1 MNLISAEGY
10 KNAKVH
16 FLKIRKTGELWISIK
31 DVGNGLGVKNIS
43 DLVLKEIYG
52 IYEKRKLTKEEIKCF
67 KMTEREIFKKFDN
80 LNEDELNT
88 KSNKNVYV
96 KNTIMTNVIKHCR
109 GEKKI
114 WIKVI
119 DGFRKY

>member
-1 MNLISAEGY
+1 MNLISVEGY
-10 KNAKVH
+10 KNAKAH
-16 FLKIRKTGELWISIK
+16 FLKIRKTGELWISTK
-31 DVGNGLGVKNIS
+31 NVGSGLGVRNIS
-43 DLVLKEIYG
+43 DLVLKEILCLWG
-52 IYEKRKLTKEEIKCF
+52 KKITKEEIKNF
-67 KMTEREIFKKFDN
+67 KMTEREICKKFDN
-80 LNEDELNT
+80 LNKDELNT

-96 KNTIMTNVIKHCR
+96 KNTIMTNIIKHCR